1 MRRLPPPKRPDTAM
15 PLDNT
20 ALADASQPGSGNSTS
35 PREWLSVCAVAISA
49 FAFVTTE
56 FLPVGLLPHIATD
69 FHVSTGAAGLMVTIP
84 GILAALAAPG
94 AVLAAG
100 RMNRRYVFLLL
111 TACLLASNVIGAL
124 APNLPVMLAGRAL
137 LGAALGGFWTLATAA
152 STRLVAPRDVAR
164 AMAVILAGVT
174 CATVIG
180 VPIGTYIADVA
191 SWRAAF
197 ACTGALVT
205 LALIGQ
211 YFLVPSLP
219 SHTAMRMRDLI
230 RPLSEPH
237 VRRALI
243 MITLLFGAHFCSYT
257 YISPFL
263 IDHAHFAMSSVTW
276 LLLGFGALGFLSNIA
291 FSRGVDHDL
300 KRSMTIVVAL
310 LLCAQLALPLFV
322 HSQIVVTGMLMV
334 WGIAFGGVPLCSS
347 VLMQRATPRNAEAG
361 SALFVCGVQIAIAV
375 ASLAGGAVVDH
386 IGVPADML
394 MGAVIALLSL
404 LVWVRP
410 AVIAIRG
417 KQHA

>member
-1 MRRLPPPKRPDTAM
+1 MQF
-15 PLDNT
+15 DNSS
-20 ALADASQPGSGNSTS
+20 ALASTPEPGAGNSTTM
-35 PREWLSVCAVAISA
+35 REWLSVFAVAISA

-56 FLPVGLLPHIATD
+56 FLPVGLLPHIAAD
-69 FHVSTGAAGLMVTIP
+69 FHVSMGAAGLMVTIP
-84 GILAALAAPG
+84 GIVAALAAPG

-100 RMNRRYVFLLL
+100 RINRRYVFLFL

-137 LGAALGGFWTLATAA
+137 LGASLGGFWTLATAA
-152 STRLVAPRDVAR
+152 STRLVAQKDVAR
-164 AMAVILAGVT
+164 AMAVILTGVT

-197 ACTGALVT
+197 ATTGALVT

-219 SHTAMRMRDLI
+219 SHAAMRMSDLI
-230 RPLSEPH
+230 RPLYEPH

-243 MITLLFGAHFCSYT
+243 MITLLFGAHFCAYT

-263 IDHAHFAMSSVTW
+263 IDHAGFAMSGVTW
-276 LLLGFGALGFLSNIA
+276 LLLGFGILGFVSNMA
-291 FSRGVDHDL
+291 FSKGVERDL
-300 KRSMTIVVAL
+300 NRSMTVVVAL

-322 HSQIVVTGMLMV
+322 HSQIAVTVMLMV
-334 WGIAFGGVPLCSS
+334 WGIAFGGIPLCSS
-347 VLMQRATPRNAEAG
+347 VLMQRATPHNAEAG

-375 ASLAGGAVVDH
+375 ASLAGGAVVDRV
-386 IGVPADML
+386 GVPADLL
-394 MGAVIALLSL
+394 MGAAIALLSL

-410 AVIAIRG
+410 ATIAIRA